1 MKQLMTAILI
11 AGLTITSTASMAAAD
26 KPAKAV
32 AVKFKAGASGAT
44 YHGKI
49 KGYGYDQY
57 SFYAK
62 KGQRLK
68 AVTTGNVDSYLFNN
82 RLADSVNLG
91 EYSSDLDSHGDYI
104 LPYTGTYQVRV
115 MQTRNAA
122 RKGKTPNYTL
132 QLTIRQ

>member
-1 MKQLMTAILI
+1 MKQMMTAVLI

-82 RLADSVNLG
+82 RLAGSVNLG

-115 MQTRNAA
+115 LQSRNAA